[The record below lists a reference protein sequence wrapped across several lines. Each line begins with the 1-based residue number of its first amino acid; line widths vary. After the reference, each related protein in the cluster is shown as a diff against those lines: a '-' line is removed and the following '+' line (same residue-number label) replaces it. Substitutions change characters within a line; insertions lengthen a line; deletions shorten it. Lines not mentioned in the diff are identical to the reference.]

1 MLIRRAGLTLDCR
14 EVELRAEGDGK
25 GLPARG
31 VTVALVAMKLNMDH
45 HTATIQ
51 GDDECPP

>member
-14 EVELRAEGDGK
+14 EVELRAEGDGG
-25 GLPARG
+25 GLPAW